1 MWLWG
6 TRTTRVKTL
15 PLTRE
20 LMWLRD
26 TQQCLQHTDRKL
38 TGSETHWLSPFSWSP
53 EFSVPR
59 QGNSVSVWSNPEREG
74 SFGLA
79 EPKIGTYFL
88 AGIDSDGKEFACNAA
103 DLGSMLG
110 SGKSPGEGH
119 GNPLQYSCLENPMD
133 RGAWWATVQGVTKG
147 QTWLSD
153 FHFCY

>member
-6 TRTTRVKTL
+6 TRTTWVKTL
-15 PLTRE
+15 PLARE

-26 TQQCLQHTDRKL
+26 PRQRLQHTDWKL
-38 TGSETHWLSPFSWSP
+38 TRSETHWLSLFSWSP

-88 AGIDSDGKEFACNAA
+88 PGIDLDGKEFACNAA
-103 DLGSMLG
+103 DLGSMPG

-147 QTWLSD
+147 QTWPSD
-153 FHFCY
+153 SHFRY